1 MSKYRNIVSQKEIS
15 RSIVKEIE
23 SFGITEDQKIDI
35 LYFLSLT
42 IQDNTKMKEICDF
55 LKKFK
60 NNINITEIE
69 NNINKETKNKLIL
82 E

>member
-1 MSKYRNIVSQKEIS
+1 MSKYNDVANQKSIS
-15 RSIVKEIE
+15 RNIVKEIE
-23 SFGITEDQKIDI
+23 SFGVSEDQKIDI

-42 IQDNTKMKEICDF
+42 IQDNQTMKEICDF
-55 LKKFK
+55 LKKYK
-60 NNINITEIE
+60 NNINIEEIE

>member
-1 MSKYRNIVSQKEIS
+1 MSKYKNIANQKTIS
-15 RSIVKEIE
+15 RNIVKEIE
-23 SFGITEDQKIDI
+23 SFGVTEDQKIDI

-42 IQDNTKMKEICDF
+42 IQDNQTMKEICDF
-55 LKKFK
+55 LKKYK
-60 NNINITEIE
+60 NNINIEEIE

>member
-42 IQDNTKMKEICDF
+42 IQDNKKMKEICDF